1 MATVFATEQQS
12 DTTMI
17 SDSVEFKAD
26 SAISENLPFVNS
38 QNVRNF
44 YLPNNTGIHGQH
56 KSIARANYSCIN
68 TLTVGKHHQT
78 IHAGLALRDAQCTK
92 WVTVDW
98 GKICRFFRVF
108 QVLASIVLSF
118 SVNSP
123 LLNDCAFFETTL
135 VKIEKW

>member
-1 MATVFATEQQS
+1 MPLIICCVSYNMKAENNKQICKCEL
-12 DTTMI
+12 DTRGERR
-17 SDSVEFKAD
+17 SL
-26 SAISENLPFVNS
+26 SEKIAKIL
-38 QNVRNF
+38 RH
-44 YLPNNTGIHGQH
+44 HGQH